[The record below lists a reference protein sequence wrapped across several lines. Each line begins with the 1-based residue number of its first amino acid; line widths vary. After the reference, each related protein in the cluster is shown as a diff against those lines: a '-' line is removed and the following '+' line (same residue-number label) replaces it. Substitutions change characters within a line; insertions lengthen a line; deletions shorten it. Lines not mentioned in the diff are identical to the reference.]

1 MELRR
6 LHSGEPRH
14 VAGYR
19 LLGGLGDGGQ
29 GSVFLARDPSG
40 TRVAV
45 KMLHMRLLG
54 NAKAERRFLRE
65 SAIAAGVAGFCTA
78 RVLDSGVVEGR
89 PYIVSEFIDGPSLH
103 DQVASGGALAGGE
116 LERLAVGT
124 ITALT
129 AIHGAGIVHRDFKPS
144 NILMGPDG
152 PRVIDFGI
160 AKGMDA
166 STTSSSVVGTPGFM
180 APEQIAGESITA
192 ATDVFSWAS
201 TMGFAGTGEPLFG
214 RDSIP
219 AVMHRIL
226 NAEPDLDGV
235 AEPLRSVL
243 RACLAK
249 EAGVRPTADDVLMR
263 LLGRHA
269 ATAPMPPVA
278 EPVPASTAP
287 MPPVGTAPLPAVGTA
302 PMPAVGAASSPG
314 SGAASSPG
322 SGAAP
327 LPGGGTAP
335 MPPVGT
341 APLPLVTDPPS
352 YLTDDHEEPPGHDRA
367 KRLAIAGIGTLLA
380 AGLAIGLLW
389 RGWAASGGDD
399 TQPRTSATATFGVE
413 LGPAFGPAEGANIT
427 AMAIGYHRGTPVVA
441 YADRKDNSINVWDA
455 RGGKRLGRLADPGEG
470 PVLSLGL
477 ALVGG
482 KQTVV
487 WTGADGRLRRWEI
500 GRPKQGAW
508 HSGCASDA
516 VMGLGT
522 WRGHAVAVVGCPDGK
537 VETIDLVT
545 DDLVGDVQNVSTPV
559 NAVAWHEGNGRPLI
573 GTDDGVLGGGRRVI
587 AEGRVSSLTTLGND
601 LAAVTS
607 GTTTGLY
614 DLSTGELVRS
624 LATGGKA
631 VGGTT
636 AGGRRMIAAGA
647 GGVSVWNADAGTR
660 LGRLLG
666 ADAEVTSLA
675 AGDGLLVAQSSG
687 RLKAWSLT
695 GGI

>member
-29 GSVFLARDPSG
+29 GSVFLARDSSG

-45 KMLHMRLLG
+45 KMLHTRLLG
-54 NAKAERRFLRE
+54 NARAERRFLRE

-89 PYIVSEFIDGPSLH
+89 PYIVSEFIEGPSLH
-103 DQVASGGALAGGE
+103 DQVAGGGALSGGE

-124 ITALT
+124 VTALT

-180 APEQIAGESITA
+180 APEQIAGESVTA

-249 EAGVRPTADDVLMR
+249 EPGARPTADDVLMR

-269 ATAPMPPVA
+269 ATAPMPAVTG
-278 EPVPASTAP
+278 PVPASTAP
-287 MPPVGTAPLPAVGTA
+287 MPAVGTAPLPPVSD
-302 PMPAVGAASSPG
+302 PMVSDPWVSDPMVSDPMVSDPMV
-314 SGAASSPG
+314 SG
-322 SGAAP
+322 
-327 LPGGGTAP
+327 
-335 MPPVGT
+335 
-341 APLPLVTDPPS
+341 PPS
-352 YLTDDHEEPPGHDRA
+352 ERTR
-367 KRLAIAGIGTLLA
+367 RLAIAGIGALLA

-399 TQPRTSATATFGVE
+399 TTPRASASATYGVE
-413 LGPAFGPAEGANIT
+413 LGLAFGPPEGADIA
-427 AMAIGYHRGTPVVA
+427 AMAIGHHRGTPVVA

-537 VETIDLVT
+537 VETVDLVT
-545 DDLVGDVQNVSTPV
+545 DDLVGDVQNVSAPV

-573 GTDDGVLGGGRRVI
+573 GTDDGVLGGGRRVV

-636 AGGRRMIAAGA
+636 AGGRRMIAAGS

-666 ADAEVTSLA
+666 SDADVTSLA
-675 AGDGLLVAQSSG
+675 VGDGLLVAQTAG
-687 RLKAWSLT
+687 RLRAWSLT
-695 GGI
+695 DGA